1 MGCQKAIAKTI
12 VDKQVDYILAL
23 KENQSELLE
32 EVVDEFRFYKANEFF
47 QELDYGYG
55 RIETRKYSVINNFD
69 LVQSHIKWK
78 GMKSIIR
85 IESTREFKNRNKK
98 A

>member
-12 VDKQVDYILAL
+12 VDKQADYILAL

-47 QELDYGYG
+47 QELDYGCG